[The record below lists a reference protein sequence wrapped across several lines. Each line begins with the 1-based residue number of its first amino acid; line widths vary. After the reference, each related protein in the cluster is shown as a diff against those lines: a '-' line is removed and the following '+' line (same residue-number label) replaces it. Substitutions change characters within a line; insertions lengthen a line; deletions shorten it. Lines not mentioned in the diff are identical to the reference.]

1 MTRHLKSRQQRSV
14 QLNRYT
20 LNGCNRR
27 RSLSMNLHKRKL
39 NLPLNL
45 KLHLKALPKLKRR
58 RIQQNPPPKQNI
70 LHQQRSR
77 PNLLKS
83 KEANH
88 RLKSQLLS
96 QNLQSQRHLLR
107 KRRNL
112 HKNLRRKR
120 NQRVQSSL
128 HQRKQLS
135 LLKRIKRDLNP
146 Q

>member
-1 MTRHLKSRQQRSV
+1 MTRHPKSRQQRLV
-14 QLNRYT
+14 QLNRYM
-20 LNGCNRR
+20 LLGCKRR
-27 RSLSMNLHKRKL
+27 RSLLMSLHRRKL

-45 KLHLKALPKLKRR
+45 KLLLKALPKLKRR

-83 KEANH
+83 KEANL

-96 QNLQSQRHLLR
+96 QNLRSQRHLLR

-112 HKNLRRKR
+112 HRNLLRKR
-120 NQRVQSSL
+120 NQRVQSRL

-135 LLKRIKRDLNP
+135 VLKRIKRDLDP